1 MASEL
6 VAAPACR
13 GRRIHLHGTTQ
24 GVGLRPFIHRAAREL
39 GITGSATNTGLGVD
53 IEAYGV
59 PDALEALTDRL
70 RGGTLEAASVE
81 AIDWEPLARVA
92 SGDVP
97 EHFHLGARRSEGP
110 CVVPVAPDL
119 ATCPECLAEV
129 RRPGDRRYGY
139 PFTSCTACGPR
150 FSLLHELPWE
160 RARTSMTDF
169 PMCAACRRE
178 YESPGDR
185 RHHAEA
191 SACPDCGPRL
201 VYESEGEDLEGT
213 PALASAVQALRA
225 GSIVAVRGVGGYHLV
240 CDATDATVVAR
251 LRDRKRRPGKPFAV
265 MVADVAAA
273 RVLAEIGAV
282 EERLLR
288 GPEASIVLLRRR
300 ASAPLAEAIAP
311 GLPWI
316 GLMLAYTPLH
326 HLLLQGVGRPLVA
339 TSANPSGE
347 PIVYRR
353 TDCGRLRNLADGF
366 LHHDREITAPCD
378 DSVARVIGEKPCV
391 LRRSRGHVPRP
402 LALPAALSEPVLA
415 CGAELSSTFCVARGD
430 RAWPSQYLGDLGSPE
445 AADGYEQAVERMER
459 WLGERAA
466 VVAHDLHPDYTS
478 TRYAKAREARLHVA
492 VQHHHA
498 HVASAIAEH
507 HLAGPVVGVVFDGT
521 GLGTDGT
528 AWGGELL
535 LADAAGFERLATL
548 RPILLAGGEA
558 AIREV
563 WRLGLAVLDDAFV
576 DAPPLEALPLFR
588 ALPPERIDAV
598 RELLRR
604 GVGCLPAHGA
614 GRWFDALGAL
624 VLDRPFAAHSGDV
637 ATRWNGVADA
647 SARSPYPFDLSA
659 PERRSG
665 PDAPR
670 FELDLRPLVRAVV
683 RDKLAGRA
691 AAEISGRFHATLG
704 AAVAAALERLRG
716 TLASRPVVLTG
727 GCFQNALLTERMAA
741 ALVGRGWSVHW
752 HERVP
757 SGDGGLAL
765 GQALVAGAAL
775 RSRATTGG

>member
-1 MASEL
+1 
-6 VAAPACR
+6 
-13 GRRIHLHGTTQ
+13 
-24 GVGLRPFIHRAAREL
+24 
-39 GITGSATNTGLGVD
+39 
-53 IEAYGV
+53 
-59 PDALEALTDRL
+59 
-70 RGGTLEAASVE
+70 
-81 AIDWEPLARVA
+81 
-92 SGDVP
+92 
-97 EHFHLGARRSEGP
+97 
-110 CVVPVAPDL
+110 
-119 ATCPECLAEV
+119 
-129 RRPGDRRYGY
+129 
-139 PFTSCTACGPR
+139 
-150 FSLLHELPWE
+150 
-160 RARTSMTDF
+160 MTDF
-169 PMCAACRRE
+169 PRCAACRRE

-378 DSVARVIGEKPCV
+378 DSVASVIGEKPCV

-588 ALPPERIDAV
+588 ALPPELAAVNDLARATDANQLAERIQAV
-598 RELLRR
+598 ATAERM
-604 GVGCLPAHGA
+604 
-614 GRWFDALGAL
+614 
-624 VLDRPFAAHSGDV
+624 LDRNVTPQLACEHLAIALSGDLNTV
-637 ATRWNGVADA
+637 
-647 SARSPYPFDLSA
+647 
-659 PERRSG
+659 
-665 PDAPR
+665 
-670 FELDLRPLVRAVV
+670 
-683 RDKLAGRA
+683 
-691 AAEISGRFHATLG
+691 
-704 AAVAAALERLRG
+704 
-716 TLASRPVVLTG
+716 
-727 GCFQNALLTERMAA
+727 
-741 ALVGRGWSVHW
+741 
-752 HERVP
+752 
-757 SGDGGLAL
+757 
-765 GQALVAGAAL
+765 
-775 RSRATTGG
+775 